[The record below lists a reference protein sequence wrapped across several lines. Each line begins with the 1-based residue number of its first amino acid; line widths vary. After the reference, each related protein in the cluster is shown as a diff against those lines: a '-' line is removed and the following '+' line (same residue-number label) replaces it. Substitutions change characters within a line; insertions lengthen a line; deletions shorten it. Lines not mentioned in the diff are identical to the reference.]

1 MKNLLVACIAFCS
14 LSAVQAQSS
23 SSEKPQIAVLGTF
36 HFGATTDVAAI
47 VMDDVQG
54 DKRQKELVE
63 MVNLLAK
70 YKPTKILIEQE
81 PSRQEKIQGQY
92 DLYLK
97 ENAPL
102 TVNEIQQIGFR
113 LAKQLGHKQLYCV
126 DYRMDM
132 PMEKIV
138 NVLQPLNKMQVFED
152 FVKDI
157 QKFTA
162 SESEILKTATLTE
175 YFARMNSEEQ
185 DQLTN
190 RLYLYDM
197 IVGFGEEAETV
208 AADVSAEWL
217 QRNIII
223 MKNII
228 QEAEPGDR
236 ILAIFGSSHRAILKD
251 YLSNMDQVEY
261 VEISEFL
268 K

>member
-1 MKNLLVACIAFCS
+1 MKNLLIACIAFCS

-23 SSEKPQIAVLGTF
+23 STEKPQIAVLGTF

-63 MVNLLAK
+63 LVNLLAK

-251 YLSNMDQVEY
+251 YLGNMDQVEY
-261 VEISEFL
+261 VEIGEFL